1 MNALNLLML
10 DIAFIIAE
18 HRRNP
23 RVFVYFLVCGKR
35 MDTKPVASDD
45 EC

>member
-1 MNALNLLML
+1 MNALNLLMQ
-10 DIAFIIAE
+10 DVAFSIVAT
-18 HRRNP
+18 NG
-23 RVFVYFLVCGKR
+23 FVYFLVFGKR